1 MKGLFA
7 ATLDREEGGNAQLL
21 RSKVPHFLQMVEGLY
36 PQGVLGGGGIPLW
49 GHTREGE
56 RRAVVRIPL
65 SRLKLLS
72 PFARIPYPPEKVV
85 RMEESIA
92 SQGLLQP
99 LLGIAL
105 PSGGFGVLDGRL
117 RLEAI
122 SNLARKQGVDPE
134 AVTVPIALLGANLS
148 LIQQLGL
155 ALHANEATPPSPLER
170 AVAFVSACAYG
181 GVNLDELEA
190 MLSEIN
196 RHRAKKLFAQL
207 ASYAIVLKALA
218 YYGISAARATYYVR
232 AFNRQPVLLELVRTG
247 RVSERLF
254 RQLAKP
260 RVLAHPLFPN
270 LIERV
275 REGASEEEALAMVK
289 EMEREE
295 ASEGDRAYR
304 YWLKLLKRQVGR
316 GGDPRESLEALK
328 RALAELEAQLDR
340 EEFDRERES

>member
-1 MKGLFA
+1 
-7 ATLDREEGGNAQLL
+7 
-21 RSKVPHFLQMVEGLY
+21 
-36 PQGVLGGGGIPLW
+36 
-49 GHTREGE
+49 
-56 RRAVVRIPL
+56 
-65 SRLKLLS
+65 
-72 PFARIPYPPEKVV
+72 
-85 RMEESIA
+85 MEESIA

-122 SNLARKQGVDPE
+122 SNLARKQGADPE
-134 AVTVPIALLGANLS
+134 AVTVPIALLGVNLS
-148 LIQQLGL
+148 LVQQLGL

-181 GVNLDELEA
+181 GVSLNELET

-207 ASYAIVLKALA
+207 ASYAVVLKALA

-232 AFNRQPVLLELVRTG
+232 VFNRQPDLLELVRAG
-247 RVSERLF
+247 KVSERLF

-270 LIERV
+270 LIDQIRKGV
-275 REGASEEEALAMVK
+275 SEEEVLAMVK
-289 EMEREE
+289 EVDREE
-295 ASEGDRAYR
+295 GSGEDRAYR
-304 YWLKLLKRQVGR
+304 HWLKLLRRQVKR
-316 GGDPRESLEALK
+316 GGDPREHLEALK
-328 RALAELEAQLDR
+328 RALAELEAQLEQ
-340 EEFDRERES
+340 EEFDREGAA

>member
-7 ATLDREEGGNAQLL
+7 ATIDRNEGGNGQLL
-21 RSKVPHFLQMVEGLY
+21 HSKLPYFLQMVEGLY

-56 RRAVVRIPL
+56 KRAVVRIPL
-65 SRLKLLS
+65 SRLKPLP
-72 PFARIPYPPEKVV
+72 PFVRIPYAPEKVM

-122 SNLARKQGVDPE
+122 SNLARKQGADPE

-148 LIQQLGL
+148 LVQQLGL

-181 GVNLDELEA
+181 GVGLDELET

-196 RHRAKKLFAQL
+196 RQRAKKLFAQL
-207 ASYAIVLKALA
+207 ASYAVVLKALA

-232 AFNRQPVLLELVRTG
+232 VFNRQPDLLELVRAG
-247 RVSERLF
+247 KVSERLF

-270 LIERV
+270 LIDQIRKGV
-275 REGASEEEALAMVK
+275 SEEEVLAMVR
-289 EMEREE
+289 EMDREE
-295 ASEGDRAYR
+295 ASEEDRAYR
-304 YWLKLLKRQVGR
+304 HWLKLLKRQVKK
-316 GGDPRESLEALK
+316 GGDPRENLEALK
-328 RALAELEAQLDR
+328 RALAELEAQLEQ
-340 EEFDRERES
+340 EELDPEGET